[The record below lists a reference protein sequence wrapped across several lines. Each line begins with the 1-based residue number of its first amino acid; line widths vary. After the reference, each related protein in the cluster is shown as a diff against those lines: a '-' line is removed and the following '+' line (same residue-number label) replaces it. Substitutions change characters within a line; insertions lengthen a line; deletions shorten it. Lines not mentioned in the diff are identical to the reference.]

1 MVDKAYRFGDHVI
14 PDFNFALNFHIALDF
29 HLVLFHCHID
39 PAALG
44 RHHKA
49 VVRQSRQRVRCRHK
63 CTDKNG
69 IFIRVVAFR
78 VRLAFFSRCRNA
90 VNIVVDIEQ
99 HPNIPRFV
107 AGAQDKAAA
116 PNQRDRDRQ
125 NLRLGTIHAGIQCFG
140 KRLHINPHG
149 CRVKFFHPAQ
159 GSNADI
165 GRLFTAL
172 LISQVIFSFAVHTG
186 FTSIV
191 VFQSPSG
198 HPVC

>member
-1 MVDKAYRFGDHVI
+1 M
-14 PDFNFALNFHIALDF
+14 
-29 HLVLFHCHID
+29 
-39 PAALG
+39 
-44 RHHKA
+44 
-49 VVRQSRQRVRCRHK
+49 
-63 CTDKNG
+63 
-69 IFIRVVAFR
+69 VAFR

-149 CRVKFFHPAQ
+149 RRVKFFHPAQ